1 MPPRYLI
8 AQAFGLLST
17 LCCLLLPQMPKKRQ
31 MLLLSGANNL
41 FVILNV
47 LLLEGFC
54 SAVMVSAAA
63 VLQVWAALRHLRKN
77 TAPTKKESA
86 AFLLLYICCGLL
98 GFQRGV
104 DVLPIVGAVFNML
117 ATFQREE
124 QPTRFFL
131 LLNAATFAVY
141 YILIGSTALF
151 ASICAITSAAL
162 GLWRC
167 RKIKI

>member
-1 MPPRYLI
+1 MPLRYLI
-8 AQAFGLLST
+8 AQAFGLFST

-54 SAVMVSAAA
+54 SAVMVCAAA
-63 VLQVWAALRHLRKN
+63 VLQVLAALRHLKKN
-77 TAPTKKESA
+77 TTPSKKESA

-98 GFQRGV
+98 GFQRVV

-131 LLNAATFAVY
+131 LLNAITFAVY
-141 YILIGSTALF
+141 YILIGSTALL
-151 ASICAITSAAL
+151 ASICATISAAL

-167 RKIKI
+167 RKTKT